1 MQEHR
6 HDGPDAAPGGQ
17 PRRFIVDESATDMER
32 LAVMMGAQIREAVR
46 DGISQAISDPLN
58 WAHAVGAIHDHAQKQ
73 AGTWLFGG
81 LRVLVSRVLWVALAA
96 LAIYMVGG
104 WAALVAFFKAGWH
117 S

>member
-1 MQEHR
+1 MPVHR
-6 HDGPDAAPGGQ
+6 EDGDVHTESVP

-58 WAHAVGAIHDHAQKQ
+58 WAHAVGAIHEHAQKQ

-81 LRVLVSRVLWVALAA
+81 LRVLVSRALWVALAG
-96 LAIYMVGG
+96 LAIYMIGG
-104 WAALVAFFKAGWH
+104 WSALVAFFKTGQH
-117 S
+117 